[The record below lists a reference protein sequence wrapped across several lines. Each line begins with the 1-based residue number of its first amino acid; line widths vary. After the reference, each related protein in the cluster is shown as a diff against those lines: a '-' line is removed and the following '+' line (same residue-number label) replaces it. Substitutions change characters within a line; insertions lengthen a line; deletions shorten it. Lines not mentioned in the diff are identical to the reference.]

1 MGPESPQER
10 EREGKSTQRPPPPP
24 PPPGLS
30 ESESDCRRLLEMCT
44 CEKGGKLEEN
54 KGDLW
59 GHFKV
64 GTTDPSSTNPAF
76 KKKKNKDLLGLS
88 KDIMLVIGIC
98 LKDIHMT
105 ITPIPPPTVMISTSS
120 VIV

>member
-1 MGPESPQER
+1 MGSESPEKR
-10 EREGKSTQRPPPPP
+10 EREGKSAQRPPL
-24 PPPGLS
+24 GLS
-30 ESESDCRRLLEMCT
+30 ESESDCRHLLEMCT
-44 CEKGGKLEEN
+44 CEKGGKPEEN
-54 KGDLW
+54 KGYLW

-64 GTTDPSSTNPAF
+64 GTTDPSSTDPAF

-88 KDIMLVIGIC
+88 KSIMLVIGIC
-98 LKDIHMT
+98 PKDIHVT